1 MEMGV
6 LTNYVVANS
15 PISIR
20 VDIIWCTLIG
30 LRCANAFSVSIFV
43 SLIILIMASACSSHV
58 AWSGD
63 AAVRGCRGRRY
74 WRV

>member
-1 MEMGV
+1 MKMGV
-6 LTNYVVANS
+6 LTNYIVANC

-43 SLIILIMASACSSHV
+43 SLSSSVFTSACSNHI
-58 AWSGD
+58 AWGGD
-63 AAVRGCRGRRY
+63 SAVRGCSRRRY
-74 WRV
+74 WYV